1 METATLAM
9 SSEESK
15 SLHPFFSKPIQHTAR
30 SAISQLE
37 PSSGAR
43 IDTTGVDEDTT
54 RLDGLQSKKT
64 RKRIPKLAN
73 AKDTDLEDAKPAA
86 PKTLADYVIVQ
97 SKNEKEPSA
106 EASGLDTD
114 LNAARRKRRKTKPTK
129 PDSREVLAYS
139 RAPLNGPSEQAS
151 GKQHL
156 RKSNRIQRPKNTY
169 DDVIDESDPLSH
181 GPAHASSLRTPPA
194 QTSSLENA
202 FCGPST
208 ARNSGSGLL
217 EVQATVEM
225 IPASFQDAVLQSE
238 PTTARASSK
247 DMAPEKRSVLKLNGS
262 GRFSPPL
269 RKVHGAWEKNDS
281 PRTPRKRGRPPKPK
295 LGGRRLIVICRYG
308 TDNTTR
314 LTFGRR
320 IEQIQDGT
328 ITYREHSALPAPAKP
343 QGPPKPTH
351 PFFMGNPRH
360 DQSENQEATRLGASV
375 QPGQFHSPGHKTSA
389 ITPGKLRLK
398 VFASRADNAPNSG
411 SELAFGVARD
421 RMMVKHPGAKEAPW
435 PTRDATHVRGDI
447 DRLALL
453 KPSIPSN
460 AFLEHA
466 IPMSRRKGKA
476 KMNAVSDTED
486 ILSRFSKHMDSGPR
500 KAPRPDGYFD
510 PPTTLRTPERLLT
523 TGIDIQRMVRKQVHA
538 PLCLSSSDSDLT
550 GLDVLGSLER
560 SSTAIHPLIHDMYE
574 GIATTLTNYDQGKSE
589 PCAWTHKYSPTR
601 SSHVLQ
607 SGKEVKLLRDW
618 MHALTIVTVEGSGMK
633 GPKLEVKKVKK
644 KRRKRAEDLD
654 DFLVSDDELVYNTDE
669 LSEPEN
675 AVELSHVKGS
685 QKRSVMQMSGTDTGK
700 VTNAVLLSGPHG
712 CGKTAAVYAV
722 AKELG
727 FEIFEINSGSRRS
740 GKDVLDRIG
749 NMTGNHLVQQ
759 HKVDAGTSSADEDL
773 YKISSAF
780 AEDLKSGRQGT
791 MKGFFGAS
799 STTKPS
805 KVTQRSK
812 KARDVTTLGEASN
825 TIKAK
830 KPRNQKQSLILL
842 EEVDI
847 LFEEDKQFW
856 MTVLTLITSSK
867 RPVVMTCND
876 ESLVPLEQLFL
887 HAVFRF
893 SSPPLDLAT
902 DYLLLMAAR
911 EGHLIEREAVTCLY
925 QAKGHDLRASI
936 MELNF
941 HCQMAVGD
949 PQGGLGWMFQRWPP
963 GSGVDSQ
970 GRTLRV
976 ASIGTYQEGMGCF
989 THDVLASQSE
999 TLDVEEELLR
1009 EAFHNWSIDPNEAL
1023 QDVGE
1028 VSVYAL
1034 GENDAGHELSNRAKL
1049 VAALER
1055 SEFQADCLSALD
1067 VYSFANS
1074 PHVQYPQDSTI
1085 PPLPEKV
1092 RSNYIERFPLL
1103 QTMPVN
1109 DYGELGANLAITTNL
1124 LLKRVHGL
1132 SPHSAAQQLHE
1143 DTLHHA
1149 IVEKNNPNKPYNF
1162 SVSTDFSTA
1171 FEPLSDVPINTVLP
1185 YPGPQVSILDG
1196 PLAAIATDVAPYVR
1210 SIVWFDLALEEQ
1222 RLRLSN
1228 LLSASSGNGKRLRTT
1243 RAAWSA
1249 LEGGKRESTR
1259 RERWFPKALNMAAV
1273 LRTGG
1278 KEWPKCSVE
1287 RVTASIDGVS
1297 ESKSVSGSVG
1307 GVDERRLSADTPVLT
1322 DGELC

>member
-1 METATLAM
+1 MTEQTA
-9 SSEESK
+9 
-15 SLHPFFSKPIQHTAR
+15 Q
-30 SAISQLE
+30 SAISPLE

-54 RLDGLQSKKT
+54 RLDGSQSKKA
-64 RKRIPKLAN
+64 RKRIPKLAK

-86 PKTLADYVIVQ
+86 PRTLADYVVVQ
-97 SKNEKEPSA
+97 SKNEKEPLA
-106 EASGLDTD
+106 EASGLDAD
-114 LNAARRKRRKTKPTK
+114 PNAARRKRRKVKPTK
-129 PDSREVLAYS
+129 PDSRDVLAYS
-139 RAPLNGPSEQAS
+139 RALLDGQSEKT
-151 GKQHL
+151 GKDHL
-156 RKSNRIQRPKNTY
+156 RKSNRTQRPKNTY
-169 DDVIDESDPLSH
+169 DDVINESDPLSY
-181 GPAHASSLRTPPA
+181 GPAHASNLRTPPA
-194 QTSSLENA
+194 QTSSVENA
-202 FCGPST
+202 FYGPST

-217 EVQATVEM
+217 EVQATAEM
-225 IPASFQDAVLQSE
+225 LPASFQDAVLQSE
-238 PTTARASSK
+238 PITARATSK

-269 RKVHGAWEKNDS
+269 RKVRGAWEKNES
-281 PRTPRKRGRPPKPK
+281 PRKRGRPPKPK
-295 LGGRRLIVICRYG
+295 LGDRRLIVICRYG

-314 LTFGRR
+314 LTFGRK
-320 IEQIQDGT
+320 IEQIQDGA
-328 ITYREHSALPAPAKP
+328 IIYREHSALPAPAKP

-351 PFFMGNPRH
+351 PFFTGNSLH
-360 DQSENQEATRLGASV
+360 DQSRHQEATRLGASV
-375 QPGQFHSPGHKTSA
+375 QPGQSHSPGHKTSA

-411 SELAFGVARD
+411 SELASGVARD
-421 RMMVKHPGAKEAPW
+421 RMMVKHPGAREAPW
-435 PTRDATHVRGDI
+435 PTRDATHVRGDM

-453 KPSIPSN
+453 KPSIPRN

-466 IPMSRRKGKA
+466 ISMSRHKGKA
-476 KMNAVSDTED
+476 KMNTVSDTDD
-486 ILSRFSKHMDSGPR
+486 ILSRFSKHMDSGPGQALR
-500 KAPRPDGYFD
+500 SDGYSD

-523 TGIDIQRMVRKQVHA
+523 TGMDIQRMVRKQVHA
-538 PLCLSSSDSDLT
+538 PLCLSSTDSDLT
-550 GLDVLGSLER
+550 GLDVLSSLER
-560 SSTAIHPLIHDMYE
+560 SSTAIHPLINDMYE

-607 SGKEVKLLRDW
+607 PGKEVKLLRDW

-633 GPKLEVKKVKK
+633 GPKLEVKKLKK

-654 DFLVSDDELVYNTDE
+654 DFLVSDDELVHNTDE
-669 LSEPEN
+669 FSEPDN
-675 AVELSHVKGS
+675 AVGLPYVKGS
-685 QKRSVMQMSGTDTGK
+685 QKRSVMQMSSTDTGK

-727 FEIFEINSGSRRS
+727 FEVFEINSGSRRS

-759 HKVDAGTSSADEDL
+759 HKVDVGNSSADEDL
-773 YKISSAF
+773 YKLSNAF

-805 KVTQRSK
+805 TVTQKSK
-812 KARDVTTLGEASN
+812 KATDVTTLGEASN

-876 ESLVPLEQLFL
+876 ENLVPLEQLFL

-893 SSPPLDLAT
+893 SPPPLDLAT

-911 EGHLIEREAVTCLY
+911 EGHLIGREAVTSLY

-949 PQGGLGWMFQRWPP
+949 PKGGLGWMFQRWPP
-963 GSGVDSQ
+963 GSGVDGQ

-976 ASIGTYQEGMGCF
+976 ASIGTYQKGMGYF

-1009 EAFHNWSIDPNEAL
+1009 ESFYNWSIDPNEAL
-1023 QDVGE
+1023 QDDGE

-1034 GENDAGHELSNRAKL
+1034 GGNDAGHEWSNRAKL

-1055 SEFQADCLSALD
+1055 FEFQADCLSALD

-1074 PHVQYPQDSTI
+1074 PYVQYPQDPTI
-1085 PPLPEKV
+1085 PPLPGKAL
-1092 RSNYIERFPLL
+1092 SNYIEGFPLL

-1109 DYGELGANLAITTNL
+1109 DYGKLEADFAITTNL
-1124 LLKRVHGL
+1124 LLKRVHRL
-1132 SPHSAAQQLHE
+1132 SPRSATQQLHE

-1149 IVEKNNPNKPYNF
+1149 IVQKNNPNNPSN
-1162 SVSTDFSTA
+1162 SSISADFTTA
-1171 FEPLSDVPINTVLP
+1171 FEPLSEAPANAVLP

-1210 SIVWFDLALEEQ
+1210 SIVRFDLALEEQ

-1228 LLSASSGNGKRLRTT
+1228 LLGASSRNGKRVRNT

-1278 KEWPKCSVE
+1278 EEWPKCSME
-1287 RVTASIDGVS
+1287 RVTASIDGFS
-1297 ESKSVSGSVG
+1297 EAKSVSGSVE
-1307 GVDERRLSADTPVLT
+1307 GVDERRLSADTPALA
-1322 DGELC
+1322 DSELR